1 MVYVAMMFKLFRK
14 VLCVFIIFGI
24 IFVPIVTAF
33 GGETHRTLTE
43 TAFNSIDISQLFRD
57 DEQDELME
65 HLFKSCNTPDYE
77 ETDKNIFYGHFYDFN
92 YECSDLT
99 KHSAMSM
106 MCCHFRN
113 AKNLW
118 ADDEKFLAI
127 DELGKSIHYMQ
138 DMCCIV
144 HLLGRFDLNNL
155 HLLVHKQYENA
166 MDAVA
171 ISYFYKIVQS
181 KDKFD
186 YRYNDGMSVVGIA
199 NAYSLQVSSKYNKD
213 ILSIFCSTLSTFI
226 SDMIGISDKSEIR
239 IKAKKAIPFEDFE
252 IAYKATC
259 ELIYL
264 FFKEVGIEL

>member
-1 MVYVAMMFKLFRK
+1 MYAIVILRLFKRFFL
-14 VLCVFIIFGI
+14 VFIIFC
-24 IFVPIVTAF
+24 FSYTSVVTAF

-43 TAFNSIDISQLFRD
+43 TAFNIIDISKLFKD
-57 DEQDELME
+57 NEQDELMDR
-65 HLFKSCNTPDYE
+65 LFESCNTPDE
-77 ETDKNIFYGHFYDFN
+77 DETDGNTFYGHFYDFN

-99 KHSAMSM
+99 KHTAMSM
-106 MCCHFRN
+106 MNCHFKN
-113 AKNLW
+113 AKKLW
-118 ADDEKFLAI
+118 NDDQKFMAI
-127 DELGKSIHYMQ
+127 DELGKRIHYMQ

-144 HLLGRFDLNNL
+144 HLLGRFNLNHL

-171 ISYFYKIVQS
+171 LSYLYRVFQS

-186 YRYNDGMSVVGIA
+186 YRDNDGMNIIGIA
-199 NAYSLQVSSKYNKD
+199 NAYSLQVSSRYNKD
-213 ILSIFCSTLSTFI
+213 ILSIFSSTFSVFI
-226 SDMIGISDKSEIR
+226 SDIIGISDKSEIR